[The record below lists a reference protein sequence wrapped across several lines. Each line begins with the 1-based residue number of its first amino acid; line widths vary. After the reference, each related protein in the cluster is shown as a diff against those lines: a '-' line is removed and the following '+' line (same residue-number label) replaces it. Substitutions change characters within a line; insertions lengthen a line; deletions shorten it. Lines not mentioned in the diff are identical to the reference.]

1 MKQKSASVLIP
12 QGTPGQVK
20 SHATTFKNRPILA
33 LFHQEAKPGTPATII
48 KATTALK
55 DKNGSS
61 VD

>member
-12 QGTPGQVK
+12 QRTPRQGK
-20 SHATTFKNRPILA
+20 SHATTFKNRLLLA
-33 LFHQEAKPGTPATII
+33 LFHQEAKPGTSAAII
-48 KATTALK
+48 KAATALK